1 MSFKEKLVS
10 IVVTTFNSE
19 KYISRCLENIS
30 HQTYKHIEVVVVDNS
45 SVDRTVSLVSNY
57 KKRLQM
63 QTVIVKKCTL
73 AEARNIG
80 IKHAKGELISFCDCD
95 DIYFPWKTEKQVEL
109 LKKNTDSDGT
119 YGEWL
124 HFRSELPGSLYFRNL
139 AEPFDRLE
147 NIILKM
153 PFSLSTLLVRK
164 SKCPLFTEGY
174 LGSCAEDWQFIIQCK
189 NSDLNLKQSKEIM
202 TLIEE
207 RKDSLSKKVYAKQK
221 LVFSLY
227 LFTLFPK
234 KIYSL
239 NIYLAL
245 MKSILCNF
253 SKYVAF
259 EFLKK
264 IIIRKQN
271 MLCILSLSYQKRKER
286 TLPLNNKYV
295 YSFSAK

>member
-1 MSFKEKLVS
+1 MLFKKKLVS
-10 IVVTTFNSE
+10 IIVTTFNSE

-30 HQTYKHIEVVVVDNS
+30 HQTYKHIEVVVVDNG
-45 SVDRTVSLVSNY
+45 SVDSTVSLVSNY
-57 KKRLQM
+57 KKRLRI

-80 IKHAKGELISFCDCD
+80 IKHAEGELISFCDCD

-109 LKKNTDSDGT
+109 LKIDTDSDGT

-139 AEPFDRLE
+139 AQPFDCLE

-189 NSDLNLKQSKEIM
+189 CRNLNLKQSTDVM

-221 LVFSLY
+221 LVFAFY

-234 KIYSL
+234 RIYSL
-239 NIYLAL
+239 NTYMAL
-245 MKSILCNF
+245 IESILCHLL
-253 SKYVAF
+253 KYVAF
-259 EFLKK
+259 EILKK
-264 IIIRKQN
+264 IVIRKQN
-271 MLCILSLSYQKRKER
+271 MLCILSLYYQKRKER
-286 TLPLNNKYV
+286 VLPLNNKYIH
-295 YSFSAK
+295 SFSAI